1 MFLLFLRFF
10 FFFLMIRRPPR
21 STLFPYTTLFRSRSR
36 HQESGPQS
44 AAGHLRRQRQQR
56 RGAGVQ
62 RPTLSVAAAEARG
75 MLVSVAGRGSR
86 GIGRAAVLA
95 LAVALS
101 ACGGQAPPTFDLN
114 APQTLTKA
122 RGAGRGQL
130 VVAEPTALSVLNT
143 DRIVIR
149 TQGEIAYLSRAQW
162 SDRLPRLVQSRIVEG
177 FENGSRLRAVGTPGD
192 KLAADYQLVTDV
204 RAFHVSVASE
214 PMAEVEISA
223 KMVSDRGGRVL
234 AAKVFRA
241 SVPAASTEGPDAV
254 SALDEAFQRVITDL
268 VAWASHVV

>member
-1 MFLLFLRFF
+1 
-10 FFFLMIRRPPR
+10 
-21 STLFPYTTLFRSRSR
+21 
-36 HQESGPQS
+36 
-44 AAGHLRRQRQQR
+44 
-56 RGAGVQ
+56 
-62 RPTLSVAAAEARG
+62 
-75 MLVSVAGRGSR
+75 MLVSVVGRGSR
-86 GIGRAAVLA
+86 GVGRAAVLA
-95 LAVALS
+95 LAIALS

-192 KLAADYQLVTDV
+192 KLAADFQLVTEV
-204 RAFHVSVASE
+204 RAFHLSVASA

-223 KMVSDRGGRVL
+223 KVVTDRGGRVL

>member
-1 MFLLFLRFF
+1 M
-10 FFFLMIRRPPR
+10 
-21 STLFPYTTLFRSRSR
+21 
-36 HQESGPQS
+36 
-44 AAGHLRRQRQQR
+44 
-56 RGAGVQ
+56 
-62 RPTLSVAAAEARG
+62 
-75 MLVSVAGRGSR
+75 
-86 GIGRAAVLA
+86 
-95 LAVALS
+95 
-101 ACGGQAPPTFDLN
+101 
-114 APQTLTKA
+114 TKA

-192 KLAADYQLVTDV
+192 KLAADYQLVTEV
-204 RAFHVSVASE
+204 RAFHLSVASA

-223 KMVSDRGGRVL
+223 KVVTDRGGRVL

-268 VAWASHVV
+268 VVWASHVV

>member
-1 MFLLFLRFF
+1 M
-10 FFFLMIRRPPR
+10 
-21 STLFPYTTLFRSRSR
+21 
-36 HQESGPQS
+36 
-44 AAGHLRRQRQQR
+44 
-56 RGAGVQ
+56 
-62 RPTLSVAAAEARG
+62 
-75 MLVSVAGRGSR
+75 
-86 GIGRAAVLA
+86 
-95 LAVALS
+95 
-101 ACGGQAPPTFDLN
+101 
-114 APQTLTKA
+114 TKA
-122 RGAGRGQL
+122 RGVGRGQL
-130 VVAEPTALSVLNT
+130 VVVEPTALSVLNT

-192 KLAADYQLVTDV
+192 KLAADYQLVTEV
-204 RAFHVSVASE
+204 RAFHLSVASA

-223 KMVSDRGGRVL
+223 KVVTDRGGRVL

>member
-1 MFLLFLRFF
+1 MVVRVVG
-10 FFFLMIRRPPR
+10 R
-21 STLFPYTTLFRSRSR
+21 RSRGMR
-36 HQESGPQS
+36 T
-44 AAGHLRRQRQQR
+44 AAL
-56 RGAGVQ
+56 
-62 RPTLSVAAAEARG
+62 
-75 MLVSVAGRGSR
+75 
-86 GIGRAAVLA
+86 LA
-95 LAVALS
+95 LALALS
-101 ACGGQAPPTFDLN
+101 ACGGLGGQAPPTFDLS

-122 RGAGRGQL
+122 RGSPRGQL
-130 VVAEPTALSVLNT
+130 VVVEPTALSVLNT

-162 SDRLPRLVQSRIVEG
+162 SDRLPRLMQSRIVEG

-192 KLAADYQLVTDV
+192 KLAADYQLVTEV
-204 RAFHVSVASE
+204 RAFHVSVSSE

-223 KMVSDRGGRVL
+223 KVVSDRAGRVL

-254 SALDEAFQRVITDL
+254 VALDEAFRRVITDL

>member
-1 MFLLFLRFF
+1 M
-10 FFFLMIRRPPR
+10 
-21 STLFPYTTLFRSRSR
+21 
-36 HQESGPQS
+36 
-44 AAGHLRRQRQQR
+44 
-56 RGAGVQ
+56 
-62 RPTLSVAAAEARG
+62 
-75 MLVSVAGRGSR
+75 
-86 GIGRAAVLA
+86 RAAVL
-95 LAVALS
+95 LAFAAALS

-114 APQTLTKA
+114 SPQTLAKA
-122 RGAGRGQL
+122 RGSPRGQL
-130 VVAEPTALSVLNT
+130 VVEPTALSVLNT
-143 DRIVIR
+143 DRIVVR
-149 TQGEIAYLSRAQW
+149 TRGEIAYLSRAQW

-234 AAKVFRA
+234 ATKVFRA

-254 SALDEAFQRVITDL
+254 NALDEAFQRVITDL

>member
-1 MFLLFLRFF
+1 
-10 FFFLMIRRPPR
+10 
-21 STLFPYTTLFRSRSR
+21 
-36 HQESGPQS
+36 
-44 AAGHLRRQRQQR
+44 
-56 RGAGVQ
+56 
-62 RPTLSVAAAEARG
+62 
-75 MLVSVAGRGSR
+75 MLVRLV
-86 GIGRAAVLA
+86 GRASWGMRGLASLA
-95 LAVALS
+95 LACALS
-101 ACGGQAPPTFDLN
+101 ACGGQAPPTFDLS
-114 APQTLTKA
+114 APQTLTKT
-122 RGAGRGQL
+122 RGAARGQL

-143 DRIVIR
+143 DRIVVR

-223 KMVSDRGGRVL
+223 KVVSDRGGRVL
-234 AAKVFRA
+234 ATKVFHA

-254 SALDEAFQRVITDL
+254 VALDEAFQRVITEL
-268 VAWASHVV
+268 VAWASHLV